1 MARKDIASIVSGVG
15 WACDFVGKLVDG
27 LLAKGHTPEE
37 IHSLV
42 TAKSRPAMDKIVEE
56 VSNFLRSIGSILRIN
71 RSTPFNPAKFLGEGW
86 SIWRGPADGN
96 GLSGEE
102 DQDRRSLALTEVDL
116 SKVRFET
123 CLHDGES
130 SITGEEKLRRL
141 KEAGHIRLDAKV
153 FQTLWENKD
162 KIPESW
168 KEKTD
173 CNTTFIFFDG
183 TTLRSPDG
191 DRNVLFL
198 YWSGGGWNWDFRWL
212 HGDWDAHSPS
222 AVLAKTA

>member
-27 LLAKGHTPEE
+27 LLVKGHTPEE

-56 VSNFLRSIGSILRIN
+56 ISNFLCSIGSILLIN
-71 RSTPFNPAKFLGEGW
+71 RTALFNPAKFLGEGW
-86 SIWRGPADGN
+86 SIWRGPADGD
-96 GLSGEE
+96 GLSGDEE
-102 DQDRRSLALTEVDL
+102 QDERSLALTEVDF

-123 CLHDGES
+123 CLKDDEHG
-130 SITGEEKLRRL
+130 ITGEEKLRRL

-168 KEKTD
+168 KEKIND
-173 CNTTFIFFDG
+173 NIRYIFFDG
-183 TTLRSPDG
+183 TILRSPSGSRDVLCFCWDDG
-191 DRNVLFL
+191 EWHWYCRWFSRD
-198 YWSGGGWNWDFRWL
+198 WS
-212 HGDWDAHSPS
+212 AVIPS

>member
-86 SIWRGPADGN
+86 SIWRGPADGD
-96 GLSGEE
+96 GLSGNEE
-102 DQDRRSLALTEVDL
+102 QDERSLALTEVDL

-130 SITGEEKLRRL
+130 SITGEEKLKRL
-141 KEAGHIRLDAKV
+141 KETGHIRLDAKV

-168 KEKTD
+168 KEKID
-173 CNTTFIFFDG
+173 GNIRYIFFDG

-191 DRNVLFL
+191 DRRVLSL
-198 YWSGGGWNWDFRWL
+198 YWSDGGWRWL
-212 HGDWDAHSPS
+212 CFWLSLDWRALNPS